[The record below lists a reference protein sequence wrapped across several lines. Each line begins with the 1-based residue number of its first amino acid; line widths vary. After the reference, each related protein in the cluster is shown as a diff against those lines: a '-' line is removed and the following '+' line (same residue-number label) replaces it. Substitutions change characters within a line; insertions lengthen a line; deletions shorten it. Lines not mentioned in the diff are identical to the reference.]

1 MALLQQG
8 QVRHDG
14 RVDPGRL
21 SSLLAPWL
29 GAGAAYTAVADGVR
43 GLALD
48 GRLPVGARV
57 PSERALAAAL
67 GVSRT
72 TVSAA
77 YDVLRSEGYL
87 RSAHGAGSRV
97 ALPSSGSPV
106 ERPDVDP
113 GGERE
118 PEGVL
123 DLTMA
128 ALPAPAAVLDA
139 VTAASADLPLQ
150 LAHHGMHAFGLPV
163 LRDAVARHLSARG
176 LATTPEQ
183 VLVTSGAL
191 QGWNLLLRALSR
203 PGQRALVEQPTYP
216 AVVDAVRAHHVRP
229 VALPLGEAGWEL
241 PASPAGRR
249 SMAQAVLAHVTPDA
263 QNPTGLV
270 QDDDQRVE
278 LLSALSGGPGGNPV
292 VAVDETFADLVAPEE
307 AQTPL
312 AALAE
317 ARRGDEVV
325 TLGSVGKSFWA
336 GLRVGWVRAS
346 PELVSRLAQ
355 VRAGLD
361 ITSPVLD
368 QLVTV
373 HLLARAPELLAERRT
388 LLSERRAGM
397 LAALAAGV
405 PDWTV
410 RPAQAGLV
418 LWVGLPTPSATQLVS
433 HALDLGVRLVPGPR
447 FTVDGTGDRWLRL
460 PLTVAPE
467 DAPALVSVLREAR
480 ARAVASA
487 PTSRT
492 PARWTA

>member
-1 MALLQQG
+1 M
-8 QVRHDG
+8 
-14 RVDPGRL
+14 
-21 SSLLAPWL
+21 PWL

-97 ALPSSGSPV
+97 SLPTGSSPV
-106 ERPDVDP
+106 ERPDVEP

-139 VTAASADLPLQ
+139 VAAASADLPLQ

-163 LRDAVARHLSARG
+163 LRDAVATHLTGRG
-176 LATTPEQ
+176 LATRPEQ
-183 VLVTSGAL
+183 VLITSGAL
-191 QGWNLLLRALSR
+191 QGWNLLLRALAR

-229 VALPLGEAGWEL
+229 VALPIGESGWEL

-249 SMAQAVLAHVTPDA
+249 AMAQAVLAHVTPDA
-263 QNPTGLV
+263 QNPTGMV
-270 QDDDQRVE
+270 QDDDARAE
-278 LLSALSGGPGGNPV
+278 LLAALTSGAGAAGGPGSSGAGPV
-292 VAVDETFADLVAPEE
+292 VAVDETFADLVAPGE

-317 ARRGDEVV
+317 TRRRLSGDEVV
-325 TLGSVGKSFWA
+325 TLGSVSKSFWA
-336 GLRVGWVRAS
+336 GLRLGWVRAS

-368 QLVTV
+368 QLVAV
-373 HLLARAPELLAERRT
+373 HLLARAPEVLAERRALLAERRT
-388 LLSERRAGM
+388 GM

-418 LWVGLPTPSATQLVS
+418 LWVGLPTPSATQLVT

-447 FTVDGTGDRWLRL
+447 FTVDGTGDRWIRV
-460 PLTVAPE
+460 PLTVPAE
-467 DAPALVSVLREAR
+467 DAPALVAVLREAR
-480 ARAVASA
+480 ARALASA

>member
-1 MALLQQG
+1 M
-8 QVRHDG
+8 
-14 RVDPGRL
+14 DPGRL

-97 ALPSSGSPV
+97 ALPTSGSPL

-163 LRDAVARHLSARG
+163 LRDAVAAHLTARG
-176 LATTPEQ
+176 LATRPEQ

-229 VALPLGEAGWEL
+229 VALPLGEHGWEL

-249 SMAQAVLAHVTPDA
+249 AVAQTVLAHVTPDA

-270 QDDDQRVE
+270 QDDDARAQ
-278 LLSALSGGPGGNPV
+278 LLAALAGGPV
-292 VAVDETFADLVAPEE
+292 VAADETFADLVDPAE

-312 AALAE
+312 AALVE
-317 ARRGDEVV
+317 ARRGSSGEEVV
-325 TLGSVGKSFWA
+325 TLGSVSKSFWA
-336 GLRVGWVRAS
+336 GLRLGWVRAS

-368 QLVTV
+368 QLVAV
-373 HLLARAPELLAERRT
+373 HLLARAPELLAERRA
-388 LLSERRAGM
+388 LLAQRRAGL

-410 RPAQAGLV
+410 RTAPSGGQAGLV

-467 DAPALVSVLREAR
+467 DAPALVAVLREAR

>member
-1 MALLQQG
+1 M
-8 QVRHDG
+8 
-14 RVDPGRL
+14 DPGRL
-21 SSLLAPWL
+21 STLLAPWL

-97 ALPSSGSPV
+97 ALPASPP

-113 GGERE
+113 GDPRE

-128 ALPAPAAVLDA
+128 ALPAPAAVLEA
-139 VTAASADLPLQ
+139 VTAAGADLPLQ

-163 LRDAVARHLSARG
+163 LRGAVARHLTARG
-176 LATTPEQ
+176 LPTTAEQ
-183 VLVTSGAL
+183 VLITSGAL
-191 QGWNLLLRALSR
+191 QGWNLLLRALAR

-229 VALPLGEAGWEL
+229 VALPVGEAGWEL
-241 PASPAGRR
+241 PSSPAALRAA
-249 SMAQAVLAHVTPDA
+249 AQAVLAHVTPDA

-270 QDDDQRVE
+270 QDDDQRAA
-278 LLSALSGGPGGNPV
+278 LLAALSGSGGAVGGSGAGGGPV
-292 VAVDETFADLVAPEE
+292 VAVDETFADLVAPEL
-307 AQTPL
+307 ARTPL

-317 ARRGDEVV
+317 PRRGEEVV
-325 TLGSVGKSFWA
+325 TLGSLSKSFWA

-368 QLVTV
+368 QLVAV
-373 HLLARAPELLAERRT
+373 HLLERAPELLAERRA
-388 LLSERRAGM
+388 LLATRRAG
-397 LAALAAGV
+397 LQRALAAGV

-418 LWVGLPTPSATQLVS
+418 LWVGLPTPSATQLVA

-467 DAPALVSVLREAR
+467 EAPALVAVLREAR

-487 PTSRT
+487 PTTRT